1 MTSEDQSDPRPLEG
15 ENCGAW
21 VERDG
26 ITGFPL
32 RPPDEMLALDGF
44 YNSCTVYAAVD
55 TVIAPTPAGAILVQ
69 LEAEL
74 AGIRTVIASAFV
86 TQGVTGAIIDVTG
99 LSVDGWHV
107 RCASTNP
114 KLRLKV
120 GMNGRTCCSAFNVH
134 VRPDLMSD
142 PIAATGE
149 ETDAAV
155 ILNNQAAI
163 LQWGQ
168 EKGQYDALSTVDEDG
183 AVDFAP
189 GSRILHIQAT
199 AGAAPGS
206 IEVQRPFPGGI
217 TTYVVLPNADNLITL
232 NVVPVGALPVGRIE
246 WIGLGGYLLVET
258 VR

>member
-114 KLRLKV
+114 RLRLKLAL
-120 GMNGRTCCSAFNVH
+120 NGRTCCSAFKIH
-134 VRPDLMSD
+134 VRPDLLSD
-142 PIAATGE
+142 PIQATGDTAE
-149 ETDAAV
+149 GAT
-155 ILNNQAAI
+155 LNEQAAI

-168 EKGQYDALSTVDEDG
+168 EKGQYNALSTVAEDG
-183 AVDFAP
+183 GEDFPP
-189 GSRILHIQAT
+189 GSRILHIQASAS
-199 AGAAPGS
+199 AGNGQ

-217 TTYVVLPNADNLITL
+217 TTYIVLPQGDGLASL
-232 NVVPVGALPVGRIE
+232 NVVPVGALPVARVE
-246 WIGLGGYLLVET
+246 WTGLGGYLLVET

>member
-1 MTSEDQSDPRPLEG
+1 MTEVDQSDPRPLEG

-32 RPPDEMLALDGF
+32 QPPDEVLALDGF

-55 TVIAPTPAGAILVQ
+55 TVIAPTPAGAILLQ

-74 AGIRTVIASAFV
+74 AGIRTVIASAFI

-114 KLRLKV
+114 QLRLKL
-120 GMNGRTCCSAFNVH
+120 GLNGRTCCSAFEVH

-142 PIAATGE
+142 PIQATGDTNE
-149 ETDAAV
+149 GAT
-155 ILNNQAAI
+155 LNNQAAI

-168 EKGQYDALSTVDEDG
+168 QKGQYDVISSVAEDG
-183 AVDFAP
+183 GEDLAP
-189 GSRILHIQAT
+189 GSRVLHIQAT
-199 AGAAPGS
+199 AAVGGNGS

-217 TTYVVLPNADNLITL
+217 STYIVPPNGDGVITL
-232 NVVPVGALPVGRIE
+232 NVVPVGALPIARVE
-246 WIGLGGYLLVET
+246 WTGLGGYLLVET